1 MINKDEILKNLDS
14 VCDVEGLQSFHGK
27 YLGKKSQI
35 NEEFKTLGKLS
46 PEERKEKGQFLSS
59 LKNEIQIE
67 FDKKQ
72 NFLKKEQINK
82 KLNNELIDIGIPSFD
97 IDKGYLNLISKTRR
111 QIEEISRGMG
121 FIIEKGDSLVS
132 KYENFN
138 SLNVPSNHPATEMHD
153 TIFLTNKDE
162 KGEEYILRTHTSA
175 KQNDIFKKYGAPSK
189 VVIPGKVYR
198 YENLDSSHDSCFRQY
213 EGIVVG
219 ENISMAE
226 LKYTLREL
234 LSKILEN
241 DELEIRM
248 RPGYFPFVEP
258 GMEIDASCPI
268 CKGKGCSLCKGTGWI
283 EILGAGMIHPNV
295 LKEGGIDTEK
305 YSGFAFGMG
314 MTRLIAVKY
323 GIKDIRLLTNGDIRF
338 IKSF

>member
-14 VCDVEGLQSFHGK
+14 VCDVEWLQSFHWK

-46 PEERKEKGQFLSS
+46 PEERKEKWQFLSS

-97 IDKGYLNLISKTRR
+97 IDKWYLNLISKTRR
-111 QIEEISRGMG
+111 QIEEISRWMW

-162 KGEEYILRTHTSA
+162 KWEEYILRTHTSA
-175 KQNDIFKKYGAPSK
+175 KQNDIFKKYWAPSK

-213 EGIVVG
+213 EWIVVW

-248 RPGYFPFVEP
+248 RPWYFPFVEP

-268 CKGKGCSLCKGTGWI
+268 CKWKWCSLCKWTGWI
-283 EILGAGMIHPNV
+283 EILWAWMIHPNV
-295 LKEGGIDTEK
+295 LKEWWIDTEK
-305 YSGFAFGMG
+305 YSWFAFGMW

-323 GIKDIRLLTNGDIRF
+323 WIKDIRLLTNWDIRF